1 MTTTRQVREYFLRL
15 TLFVGRR
22 IPVILV
28 SGALVVSGEI
38 QRDADF
44 TEMIRTPAGIQSTL
58 ERCDGHPVFET
69 ALANWLEAAEP
80 TSPEDRQA
88 VRKTSL
94 RLLQDTS
101 DPQLVLGLIDGL
113 LRHALADIKM
123 DPAIVPADHAR
134 ALHVDIVKAVRGQRS
149 KLTAVLVPAYGLR
162 EDGTLRSER
171 QASFIED
178 FLNRADP
185 RLANRLRPAQ
195 RIGNSAE
202 NRREQS
208 DAGTGS
214 RR

>member
-1 MTTTRQVREYFLRL
+1 MTTTRQVREYLLRL
-15 TLFVGRR
+15 TLLISRR

-44 TEMIRTPAGIQSTL
+44 AEMIRTPAGIQKAL
-58 ERCDGHPVFET
+58 ERCDAHPVFET

-80 TSPEDRQA
+80 NSPEDRQA

-113 LRHALADIKM
+113 LRHALQDIKM

-134 ALHVDIVKAVRGQRS
+134 ALYADIVKAIRGQRS
-149 KLTAVLVPAYGLR
+149 KATAVLVPAYGLQ
-162 EDGTLRSER
+162 EDGTLRNER
-171 QASFIED
+171 QARFIED
-178 FLNRADP
+178 FLSRADP
-185 RLANRLRPAQ
+185 QLARRVRPP
-195 RIGNSAE
+195 RPLGNSAD

-208 DAGTGS
+208 DAGTVS
-214 RR
+214 TR